1 MKNALILAGAALAFV
16 AAPAAAKPAHAG
28 GHGKVKDRVERVDR
42 DYRDY
47 RDARDYRDG
56 RGYYAAR
63 DGRSCPP
70 GLAKKNNGCLPP
82 GQAKKLRMGQRYVS
96 SYGYNQYS
104 YNSIPYDLRR
114 QYDLDPYNQ
123 YYYDQ
128 GNLYGVDPR
137 TMIVEQ
143 VIRAILR

>member
-1 MKNALILAGAALAFV
+1 MKQAFFLAGAALAIV

-28 GHGKVKDRVERVDR
+28 GHGHKGKDRMERVDR
-42 DYRDY
+42 EYRDY
-47 RDARDYRDG
+47 RDT
-56 RGYYAAR
+56 RGYYAGGDFR
-63 DGRSCPP
+63 GCPP

-82 GQAKKLRMGQRYVS
+82 GQAKKLSIGQRYES
-96 SYGYNQYS
+96 SYGYNPYA

-114 QYDLDPYNQ
+114 QYDLDPYNR
-123 YYYDQ
+123 YYYDE

>member
-28 GHGKVKDRVERVDR
+28 GHGKAK

-47 RDARDYRDG
+47 RDGRDYH
-56 RGYYAAR
+56 AAR
-63 DGRSCPP
+63 DRRSCPP

-82 GQAKKLRMGQRYVS
+82 GQAKKLRMGERYS
-96 SYGYNQYS
+96 SDYGYNPYA

-128 GNLYGVDPR
+128 GNLYGVDPK